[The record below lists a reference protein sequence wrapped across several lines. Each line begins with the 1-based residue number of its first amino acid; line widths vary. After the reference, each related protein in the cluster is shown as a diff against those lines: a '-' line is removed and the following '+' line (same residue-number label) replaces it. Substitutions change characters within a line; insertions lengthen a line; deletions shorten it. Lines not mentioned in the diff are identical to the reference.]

1 MKILENGL
9 IPVYEGKNG
18 KAVNARELHQFL
30 EVGTKFTDWIKDR
43 IKKYGFIENE
53 DFIHVSEK
61 RETSTGGTIAEEYI
75 LTLDTAKEISMVQ
88 NNEKGSQARKYFIA
102 VEKKYKQALKPMSQA
117 ELTAAIAQNQVEIER
132 KANEALE
139 VANKTS
145 RQITNALDVFTTT
158 ATDDWRHEINDKINK
173 MCIEQGLNYQT
184 FRHGIYAEL
193 ESTARVDLSSRQ
205 SRLKER
211 LKKAGSTYRERE
223 AITKLDVVERDPKL
237 KPIFEGIV
245 RKYQAKYAVGKEVS

>member
-9 IPVYEGKNG
+9 IPVYEGEKNNV
-18 KAVNARELHQFL
+18 VNARELHKFL
-30 EVGTKFTDWIKDR
+30 EVGKDFTTWVKDK
-43 IKKYGFIENE
+43 ILTYGFVENE
-53 DFIHVSEK
+53 DYVIFPKIGENPGRPK
-61 RETSTGGTIAEEYI
+61 TEYI

-88 NNEKGSQARKYFIA
+88 NNGKGSQARKYFIA

-145 RQITNALDVFTTT
+145 RQITNALDVFTTPS
-158 ATDDWRHEINDKINK
+158 TDDWRHEINDKLNK

-205 SRLKER
+205 GRLKER

-245 RKYQAKYAVGKEVS
+245 RKYQAKYAVER

>member
-9 IPVYEGKNG
+9 IPIYKSETSRKLVSG
-18 KAVNARELHQFL
+18 RELHEFL
-30 EVGTKFTDWIKDR
+30 EVGKDFTTWIKDR
-43 IKKYGFIENE
+43 IEKYGFIENE
-53 DFIHVSEK
+53 DYTIMLTK
-61 RETSTGGTIAEEYI
+61 TGERSNVTKTEYI

-145 RQITNALDVFTTT
+145 RQITNALDVFTTPT
-158 ATDDWRHEINDKINK
+158 TDDWRHEINDKINK

-205 SRLKER
+205 GRLKER
-211 LKKAGSTYRERE
+211 LKKVGSTYRERE

-245 RKYQAKYAVGKEVS
+245 RKYQAKYAVGREV